1 MNNGLKNFHSINL
14 AMYSGVGREW
24 SSFLEAKSQYE
35 FMIIC
40 GEQMADAMF
49 TQLLFVAAAT
59 LKVSAFLTKLSS
71 ATF

>member
-40 GEQMADAMF
+40 GEQMADAVF
-49 TQLLFVAAAT
+49 TQLLAY
-59 LKVSAFLTKLSS
+59 L
-71 ATF
+71 

>member
-40 GEQMADAMF
+40 GGEQMADAVF
-49 TQLLFVAAAT
+49 AQLLAY
-59 LKVSAFLTKLSS
+59 L
-71 ATF
+71 